1 MGAMSPTD
9 GAETSA
15 DAKRHLASWQ
25 DEVDSVALYGTLTR
39 DRRRRRRMTAA
50 AG

>member
-15 DAKRHLASWQ
+15 DAKRHLESWQ
-25 DEVDSVALYGTLTR
+25 DEVDSC
-39 DRRRRRRMTAA
+39 TAR
-50 AG
+50 